1 MDQDWSTSDNR
12 SKLKMQDDTDPLH
25 YDVWIEDALRSVIRR
40 TIDYVSENG
49 LPGDHH
55 FYITFRTSDIEVQM
69 PEYLR
74 AEHPNEMTIVLQYQY
89 DSLKVDENAIYATLR
104 FNGKPETMT
113 IPLSSVVSFADPS
126 VNFGLQLKMSSSD
139 DESLEYDVNNTQDT
153 SGGINLKSKKDDQS
167 HTTGEV
173 IALDTFRKK

>member
-1 MDQDWSTSDNR
+1 
-12 SKLKMQDDTDPLH
+12 MQDDIDPLH

-40 TIDYVSENG
+40 TINYVSENG

-55 FYITFRTSDIEVQM
+55 FYITFRTSDNQVEM

-74 AEHPNEMTIVLQYQY
+74 AEHPDEMTIVLQYQY
-89 DSLKVDENAIYATLR
+89 DSLKVDEKSIYATLR
-104 FNGKPETMT
+104 FNGKPETMI

-126 VNFGLQLKMSSSD
+126 VNFGLQLKMASLN
-139 DESLEYDVNNTQDT
+139 DESLEYDANNTQDA
-153 SGGINLKSKKDDQS
+153 SSDINSKPTKEDES
-167 HTTGEV
+167 RTTGEV

>member
-1 MDQDWSTSDNR
+1 
-12 SKLKMQDDTDPLH
+12 MQDDTDPLH

-40 TIDYVSENG
+40 TISYVSDNG

-55 FYITFRTSDIEVQM
+55 FYITFRTSDNMVEM
-69 PEYLR
+69 PDYLR
-74 AEHPNEMTIVLQYQY
+74 ADHPDEMTIILQYQY

-104 FNGKPETMT
+104 FNGKPETMV

-126 VNFGLQLKMSSSD
+126 VNFGLQLKMANLD
-139 DESLEYDVNNTQDT
+139 DENLEYDADDAQDT
-153 SGGINLKSKKDDQS
+153 DDNILSKSIKEDEG
-167 HTTGEV
+167 HTSGEV